1 MRHVAP
7 HRWADAWAG
16 KLRDD
21 EVAAMDAHAE
31 QCAACARA
39 RDRITRVSSSTFPA
53 LRAQSAP
60 EVGWDA
66 VRAKVYWS
74 VSTEKRARIRPA
86 WHARVA
92 WGAFAVGAAAV
103 ALASGPMHKGT
114 REQPVAVAPRAEAP
128 APSPLVGLVNR
139 VSGDVMIDGLRRPD
153 AFERTLAAGAV
164 IATADGRVD
173 VQFGDGSAF
182 ALGARSTLQL
192 RRFDA
197 EAIELVVD
205 GTIDALV
212 APRAPHQR
220 FVVIAGDDTIE
231 VRGTQFRVARDGSGV
246 RVACRHGMVAV
257 RDRGGELAVAA
268 AQQTLVRG
276 HVAGARVSA
285 LSPDELAQLAAA
297 TPVTLPVWTGVQTA
311 AAPLEIASANRRD
324 VRVDGVELGAAPL
337 RVRVMPG
344 RHTIEAADRSG
355 RYRRAGWADVTAGK
369 PARLDVPP
377 EAPAAPTGGVAQR
390 KKQLDSGIDRAKL
403 RACTRRLAKEGITGA
418 YVDVEIGVDA
428 AGAVNF
434 MNLDSDLAGTTN
446 DCVKAVLQA
455 VQFGAGPA
463 ASWRE
468 RIEL

>member
-1 MRHVAP
+1 MRHVKP

-16 KLRDD
+16 KLPERD
-21 EVAAMDAHAE
+21 VAAMDAHAE
-31 QCAACARA
+31 ECARCAKA
-39 RDRITRVSSSTFPA
+39 RDRITRVSSTTFPA
-53 LRAQSAP
+53 LRAQSSP

-74 VSTEKRARIRPA
+74 VSTEKRARVRPA
-86 WHARVA
+86 WHGKLA
-92 WGAFAVGAAAV
+92 WGAIAAGATVV
-103 ALASGPMHKGT
+103 ALASSPMH
-114 REQPVAVAPRAEAP
+114 RASHEQPVASVPHVEAP
-128 APSPLVGLVNR
+128 APLVGLVSR

-205 GTIDALV
+205 GTVDALV

-231 VRGTQFRVARDGSGV
+231 VRGTQFRVARDASGV
-246 RVACRHGMVAV
+246 RVACRHGLVAV
-257 RDRGGELAVAA
+257 RDRSGELAVAA
-268 AQQTLVRG
+268 AQQTVVHG
-276 HVAGARVSA
+276 QVAGARVAA

-297 TPVTLPVWTGVQTA
+297 TPVTLPVWTGAQTA
-311 AAPLEIASANRRD
+311 AAPLEIASATRRD

-344 RHTIEAADRSG
+344 RHTVEIADRAG
-355 RYRRAGWADVTAGK
+355 RYRRAGWADVTASK

-446 DCVKAVLQA
+446 DCVKAVLQG

-463 ASWRE
+463 ATWRE

>member
-1 MRHVAP
+1 MRHVKP

-16 KLRDD
+16 RLPDD
-21 EVAAMDAHAE
+21 VVAAMDAHAE
-31 QCAACARA
+31 DCAKCAKA
-39 RDRITRVSSSTFPA
+39 RDRITRTSSTTFPA
-53 LRAQSAP
+53 LRAQSSP

-74 VSTEKRARIRPA
+74 VSTQKRAKVRPA
-86 WHARVA
+86 WHGKLA
-92 WGAFAVGAAAV
+92 WGAIAAGAAVV
-103 ALASGPMHKGT
+103 ALASGPVH
-114 REQPVAVAPRAEAP
+114 RHDEAPIAVAPHVEAP
-128 APSPLVGLVNR
+128 APLVGVVSR
-139 VSGDVMIDGLRRPD
+139 VSGEVMIDGLRRPD
-153 AFERTLAAGAV
+153 AFERTLAPGAV

-205 GTIDALV
+205 GTVDALV
-212 APRAPHQR
+212 APRPPHQR

-246 RVACRHGMVAV
+246 HVACRHGLVAV
-257 RDRGGELAVAA
+257 RDRGGEVAVAA
-268 AQQTLVRG
+268 AQQTVVRG
-276 HVAGARVSA
+276 EVAGARVSA

-297 TPVTLPVWTGVQTA
+297 TPVTLPVWTGAQTA
-311 AAPLEIASANRRD
+311 AAPLEIASTTRRD

-344 RHTIEAADRSG
+344 RHTIEIADRAG

-390 KKQLDSGIDRAKL
+390 KRQLDSGIDRAKL

-418 YVDVEIGVDA
+418 SVDVEIGVDA

-446 DCVKAVLQA
+446 DCVKAVLQG

-463 ASWRE
+463 ATWRE